1 MAMDSSLYRTDLQ
14 SRSFPRWRTVPA
26 ATGTAPHQCSGTFN
40 TDGAFAGE
48 LKLTVP
54 PNWLMPA

>member
-1 MAMDSSLYRTDLQ
+1 MT
-14 SRSFPRWRTVPA
+14 
-26 ATGTAPHQCSGTFN
+26 HQCKGSFS

-48 LKLTVP
+48 LKVTVP